1 MPRRSTMPVDL
12 NPLDVVV
19 PPDRGQEVTRREVTK
34 RSTLSK
40 GPKDEQQS
48 AKAPARKV
56 RVAFY
61 LSEDLADEIRNGVVH
76 LSGPP
81 LRLNMTVFAEMA
93 FQKELGRLKAK
104 HNGGKPFP
112 KRQEDLKGG
121 RPIR

>member
-1 MPRRSTMPVDL
+1 MPRRSTMPADL

-19 PPDRGQEVTRREVTK
+19 PPDRGQEVTT
-34 RSTLSK
+34 RSTLSHV
-40 GPKDEQQS
+40 PQDEQQS
-48 AKAPARKV
+48 AKTPAKKV

-93 FQKELGRLKAK
+93 LQKELERLKAEY
-104 HNGGKPFP
+104 NGGKPFP
-112 KRQEDLKGG
+112 QRQEDLKGG